1 MKKIYRISILFL
13 FLTALACEETIRLD
27 TELNQEQ
34 VVVEGLITNS
44 DLNYVRLTKSRD
56 FYSRGLAQGIPSAEV
71 TVSDNLGNIRRYV
84 HNPDNAPGLEGVYLP
99 EVAYTP
105 EVGVTYSLSATVDG
119 TTYMAQET
127 LLPVTEIDSLTV
139 IVNEEERD
147 DPEDEDRF
155 YEVLFYAQ
163 EPQDRV
169 DHYLF
174 KFYRNGELI
183 KDAEED
189 IYFGEDEYIG
199 EEIDDLPIAGFYAL
213 DDEVLVEMYSITR
226 EAFVYYSDLFNLI
239 NNDGGMFSPPPANPR
254 TNLTN
259 GALGYFQ
266 VSAIETETIIIVEPD
281 GD

>member
-1 MKKIYRISILFL
+1 MKKIYQFSILIL
-13 FLTALACEETIRLD
+13 FAMALACEETIRLD
-27 TELNQEQ
+27 TEFNQEQ

-44 DLNYVRLTKSRD
+44 ELNYVRLTKSRD
-56 FYSRGLAQGIPSAEV
+56 FYSRGLAEGIPSAEV

-84 HNPDNAPGLEGVYLP
+84 HNPENVPGLEGVYLP

-105 EVGVTYSLSATVDG
+105 EVGVTYSLSATVEG
-119 TTYMAQET
+119 VTYMAQET

-139 IVNEEERD
+139 IIN
-147 DPEDEDRF
+147 EDERADPDDEGRF

-199 EEIDDLPIAGFYAL
+199 EEIDDLPIAGFYEL
-213 DDEVLVEMYSITR
+213 GDEVRVEMYSITR
-226 EAFVYYSDLFNLI
+226 EAFVYYSDLSNLI
-239 NNDGGMFSPPPANPR
+239 NNDGGMFTPPPANPR
-254 TNLTN
+254 SNLTN

-266 VSAIETETIIIVEPD
+266 ASAIETETIIIEEPD
-281 GD
+281 DD

>member
-1 MKKIYRISILFL
+1 MKKIYQFSILIL
-13 FLTALACEETIRLD
+13 FATALACEETIRLD
-27 TELNQEQ
+27 TEFNQEQ

-44 DLNYVRLTKSRD
+44 ELNYVRLTKSRD
-56 FYSRGLAQGIPSAEV
+56 FYSRGLAEGIPSAEV

-84 HNPDNAPGLEGVYLP
+84 HNPENVPGLEGVYLP

-105 EVGVTYSLSATVDG
+105 EVGVTYSLSATVEG
-119 TTYMAQET
+119 VTYMAQET

-139 IVNEEERD
+139 IIN
-147 DPEDEDRF
+147 EDERADPDDEGRF

-199 EEIDDLPIAGFYAL
+199 EEIDDLPIAGFYEL
-213 DDEVLVEMYSITR
+213 GDEVRVEMYSITR
-226 EAFVYYSDLFNLI
+226 EAFVYYSDLSNLI
-239 NNDGGMFSPPPANPR
+239 NNDGGMFTPPPANPR
-254 TNLTN
+254 SNLTN

-266 VSAIETETIIIVEPD
+266 ASAIETETIIIEEPD
-281 GD
+281 DD